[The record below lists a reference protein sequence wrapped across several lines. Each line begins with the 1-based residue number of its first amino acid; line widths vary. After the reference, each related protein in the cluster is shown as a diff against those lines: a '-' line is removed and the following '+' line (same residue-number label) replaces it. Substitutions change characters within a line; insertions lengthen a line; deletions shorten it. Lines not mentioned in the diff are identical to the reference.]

1 MQAILQAGAVGG
13 RYRQQGLARATGLLL
28 ARRQAHT
35 VLAQRDNGIPVPHL
49 TYLSWRGLVT
59 LESPRRPEPD
69 RPAAPPAGRNVQW
82 KFGFTGTRCRACD
95 FVHLPPARVC
105 RGCGAQQMDEYPAA
119 GRTGT
124 VASYTVDH
132 LAHSPSPPMV
142 QAAIDID
149 GGGRCTLEV
158 ADPQLDRLAVGAR
171 VGLRFR
177 RLFTAAG
184 VHDYFWKA
192 VLLDWQ

>member
-1 MQAILQAGAVGG
+1 
-13 RYRQQGLARATGLLL
+13 
-28 ARRQAHT
+28 
-35 VLAQRDNGIPVPHL
+35 
-49 TYLSWRGLVT
+49 
-59 LESPRRPEPD
+59 
-69 RPAAPPAGRNVQW
+69 
-82 KFGFTGTRCRACD
+82 
-95 FVHLPPARVC
+95 
-105 RGCGAQQMDEYPAA
+105 MDEYPAA

-192 VLLDWQ
+192 VLLDGQ